1 VLNGKIASARD
12 VEAVI
17 ERPDGTRITVVANI
31 VPLKNDDGVVVGA
44 INCFYNITARKKAEE
59 ALRNAQEQL
68 SQYAKKLEALVA
80 ERTAKLTKSNS
91 SLKTS
96 NVANLKGKEEY
107 RALLSASHIMQ
118 GKLRHVTHQVIYAQ
132 EEERK
137 EISRELHDGVVQ
149 TLIGINVELT
159 ALANEGAISAE
170 ALKARIAPTQRLVV
184 DTVNAVHSFARG
196 LRPAVLDDLGL
207 VPAIQAYCGVVAAQ
221 NKLKI
226 NITAFSGIES
236 LAAAGRTVLFRVAQ
250 EALTNVVRHAK
261 ATLVKVDIA
270 ESAGAVRMDITDNGK
285 SFKVEKIFG
294 AKNPKRLGLIGMKE
308 RIEMIGGEMTI
319 HSTRGGGTRVR
330 ADIPFTME
338 RPRK

>member
-1 VLNGKIASARD
+1 
-12 VEAVI
+12 
-17 ERPDGTRITVVANI
+17 
-31 VPLKNDDGVVVGA
+31 
-44 INCFYNITARKKAEE
+44 
-59 ALRNAQEQL
+59 
-68 SQYAKKLEALVA
+68 
-80 ERTAKLTKSNS
+80 
-91 SLKTS
+91 
-96 NVANLKGKEEY
+96 
-107 RALLSASHIMQ
+107 
-118 GKLRHVTHQVIYAQ
+118 VIYAQ

-294 AKNPKRLGLIGMKE
+294 AKNPKRLGLSVG
-308 RIEMIGGEMTI
+308 R
-319 HSTRGGGTRVR
+319 
-330 ADIPFTME
+330 
-338 RPRK
+338 